1 MFISV
6 EISYYPLEN
15 NYDQPVSEFI
25 EGLNQMADINTEV
38 GSMSTVVTG
47 EYRKVMDALDA
58 LMSQSFENYSSVF
71 NLKISNTCPV

>member
-25 EGLNQMADINTEV
+25 ERLNQMPDINTEV
-38 GSMSTVVTG
+38 GSMSTLITG

-58 LMSQSFENYSSVF
+58 LMSHFFENYSSVF
-71 NLKISNTCPV
+71 NVKISNSCPV